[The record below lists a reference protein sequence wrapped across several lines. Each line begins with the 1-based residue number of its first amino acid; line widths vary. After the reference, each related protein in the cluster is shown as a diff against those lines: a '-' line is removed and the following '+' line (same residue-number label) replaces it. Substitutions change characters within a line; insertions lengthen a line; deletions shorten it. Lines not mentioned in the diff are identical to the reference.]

1 MTQPWTA
8 ADQPGLA
15 DAGAQVA
22 QLRRILA
29 LVEEIAGRAAG
40 DGDGALDEGARIAAA
55 YEAALPIDR
64 RRFDRAAWAAVAG
77 ASAGAS
83 ALVTLEERGGP
94 VGPAAGRLAE
104 ELRTRLRELADIL
117 SA

>member
-22 QLRRILA
+22 QLRQILA
-29 LVEEIAGRAAG
+29 LVEEIAGRPGSAG
-40 DGDGALDEGARIAAA
+40 DTALDEGARIAAA

-64 RRFDRAAWAAVAG
+64 RRFDRAAWAAIAG
-77 ASAGAS
+77 ASTGAS
-83 ALVTLEERGGP
+83 ALVTLEERGAP
-94 VGPAAGRLAE
+94 VHPAADRLAE
-104 ELRTRLRELADIL
+104 ELRTRLRELGEIL

>member
-8 ADQPGLA
+8 AEQPGLA

-22 QLRRILA
+22 QLRQILA
-29 LVEEIAGRAAG
+29 LVEEIAGRPSG
-40 DGDGALDEGARIAAA
+40 GDGALDEAARIAAA

-83 ALVTLEERGGP
+83 ALVTLEERAAP
-94 VGPAAGRLAE
+94 VRPAAERLAD
-104 ELRTRLRELADIL
+104 ELRKRLRELGEIL